1 MFKIFISILI
11 VCSAVLTSCS
21 YKSAKR
27 PEGVKSEQQVVLEI
41 ELKKPVVDRETNQP
55 FGEDV
60 QVISVSNNQLK
71 ISVEP
76 EGAEEIKKQLQYK
89 GYKVVNQYRQTKT
102 VESKTQTNNQS
113 FSPKLDLPEITFPNI
128 FKALLVFY
136 Q

>member
-21 YKSAKR
+21 YKSANR
-27 PEGVKSEQQVVLEI
+27 LEGVKTEQQVVLEI
-41 ELKKPVVDRETNQP
+41 ELKKPILNRETNQP
-55 FGEDV
+55 FGENV

-76 EGAEEIKKQLQYK
+76 EGAEEMKKQLQYK
-89 GYKVVNQYRQTKT
+89 GYKVVNQYQQTKS
-102 VESKTQTNNQS
+102 VEPQTQTNNQS
-113 FSPKLDLPEITFPNI
+113 FSPKLELPEITFPNI

-136 Q
+136 K